1 MAEARERAEWQ
12 RTASLMALAVNL
24 VRNPKKSKPAKPA
37 DFNPYFRKVSP
48 ITKVPLEILRDAFI
62 KEKEK

>member
-37 DFNPYFRKVSP
+37 DFNPYCGKPKAVV
-48 ITKVPLEILRDAFI
+48 KAPLSILRDVFV
-62 KEKEK
+62 KS